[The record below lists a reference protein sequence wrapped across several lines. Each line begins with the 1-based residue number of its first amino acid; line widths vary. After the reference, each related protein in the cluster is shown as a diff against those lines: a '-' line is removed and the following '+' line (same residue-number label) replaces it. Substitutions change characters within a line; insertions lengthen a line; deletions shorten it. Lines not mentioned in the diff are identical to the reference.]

1 MYQTRVPKTVPA
13 VQSRISSFK
22 RLMQKI
28 FKIFFLSVFI
38 LILIIK
44 TSLADILKPSKIID
58 PREVIKIQLSA
69 LMKND
74 SPYTDRGIIQTWEF
88 AHPNNRK
95 MTGPLDRFKNMIKTD
110 SYSMLL
116 NHKEHEITQVYNSGE
131 VATFEVTILSSG
143 KKYYKF
149 KWQVEKYNL
158 EGSLNNCWLTTAVSQ
173 PIPMGSS
180 I

>member
-1 MYQTRVPKTVPA
+1 MYQTRISKIISEI
-13 VQSRISSFK
+13 QSGISSLK
-22 RLMQKI
+22 RVMIKI
-28 FKIFFLSVFI
+28 LFQSILFFL
-38 LILIIK
+38 L
-44 TSLADILKPSKIID
+44 ILKPSFADIVKPNKNINPD
-58 PREVIKIQLSA
+58 EVVKIQLSA

-74 SPYTDRGIIQTWEF
+74 TPYMDRGIIQTWEF

-116 NHKEHEITQVYNSGE
+116 NHTEHEVIQVYKSGD
-131 VATFEVTILSSG
+131 VATFEVTILASS
-143 KKYYKF
+143 KKYFKF

-158 EGSLNNCWLTTAVSQ
+158 EGSLKNCWLTTGVSQ
-173 PIPMGSS
+173 PMPMGSS

>member
-1 MYQTRVPKTVPA
+1 
-13 VQSRISSFK
+13 
-22 RLMQKI
+22 MQKI
-28 FKIFFLSVFI
+28 FKILFLSIFI

-88 AHPNNRK
+88 AHPNNK
-95 MTGPLDRFKNMIKTD
+95 KFTGPLEKFNKMIKDD
-110 SYSMLL
+110 SYSMLI
-116 NHKEHEITQVYNSGE
+116 NHKENEVNEVFLSQD
-131 VATFEVTILSSG
+131 VATYEVIILG
-143 KKYYKF
+143 KDKKYFKF
-149 KWQVEKYNL
+149 KWQVEKIL
-158 EGSLNNCWLTTAVSQ
+158 DEGPLKNCWMTTAVSQ
-173 PIPMGSS
+173 PIDLGSS

>member
-1 MYQTRVPKTVPA
+1 
-13 VQSRISSFK
+13 
-22 RLMQKI
+22 MQKI
-28 FKIFFLSVFI
+28 FKIFFLSIFI
-38 LILIIK
+38 LIVIIK
-44 TSLADILKPSKIID
+44 TSLADTLKPSKNID
-58 PREVIKIQLSA
+58 PGEVIKIQLSA

-158 EGSLNNCWLTTAVSQ
+158 EGSLKNCWLTTAVSQ

>member
-1 MYQTRVPKTVPA
+1 
-13 VQSRISSFK
+13 
-22 RLMQKI
+22 MQKI
-28 FKIFFLSVFI
+28 FKILFLSIFI

-58 PREVIKIQLSA
+58 PTEVIKIQLSA

-158 EGSLNNCWLTTAVSQ
+158 EGSLKNCWLTTAVSQ

>member
-1 MYQTRVPKTVPA
+1 
-13 VQSRISSFK
+13 
-22 RLMQKI
+22 MQKT
-28 FKIFFLSVFI
+28 FKIFILSIFI

-44 TSLADILKPSKIID
+44 TSLADILKPSKNID
-58 PREVIKIQLSA
+58 PGEVIKIQLLA

-158 EGSLNNCWLTTAVSQ
+158 EGSLKNCWLTTAVSQ

>member
-1 MYQTRVPKTVPA
+1 
-13 VQSRISSFK
+13 
-22 RLMQKI
+22 MQKI
-28 FKIFFLSVFI
+28 FKILFLSIFI

-158 EGSLNNCWLTTAVSQ
+158 EGSLKNCWLTTAVSQ

>member
-1 MYQTRVPKTVPA
+1 
-13 VQSRISSFK
+13 
-22 RLMQKI
+22 MQKFFNI
-28 FKIFFLSVFI
+28 FLLSIFI
-38 LILIIK
+38 LILIVK
-44 TSLADILKPSKIID
+44 TSLADILKPSKNIE
-58 PREVIKIQLSA
+58 PGEVIKIQLSA

-95 MTGPLDRFKNMIKTD
+95 MTGPLDRFKNMIKTE

-116 NHKEHEITQVYNSGE
+116 NHKEHEIAQVYNSGE

-158 EGSLNNCWLTTAVSQ
+158 EGSLKNCWLTTAVSQ

>member
-1 MYQTRVPKTVPA
+1 
-13 VQSRISSFK
+13 
-22 RLMQKI
+22 MQKT
-28 FKIFFLSVFI
+28 FKIFILSIFI

-44 TSLADILKPSKIID
+44 TSLADILKPSKNID
-58 PREVIKIQLSA
+58 PSEVIKIQLSA

-74 SPYTDRGIIQTWEF
+74 SPYTDRGIMQTWEF

-116 NHKEHEITQVYNSGE
+116 NHVNFEIEEVYKSKG
-131 VATFEVTILSSG
+131 VSTFEVTIMDKD

-149 KWQVEKYNL
+149 KWQVEKY
-158 EGSLNNCWLTTAVSQ
+158 EIDGSLKNCWLTTAVSQ
-173 PIPMGSS
+173 PMPMGSS